1 MESGSC
7 QGLLASLA
15 ACNSLVGVLLSSD
28 PECLHVTLAVCI
40 EQETHTDLTRVV
52 SVSFGSNTY
61 EVFKEIVQP
70 LSVLRARAFVIVPH
84 VLATRVTPSA
94 RVCQIG
100 RAVNRSL
107 PCCPARLGQSFHIFV
122 LRVNFSESSWLLLR

>member
-15 ACNSLVGVLLSSD
+15 ACNLSVGVFASSNT
-28 PECLHVTLAVCI
+28 ECHHVTLAVCV

-61 EVFKEIVQP
+61 EVFKEIVRLMFALQ
-70 LSVLRARAFVIVPH
+70 ARAFVIVPH

-100 RAVNRSL
+100 RAVDRSL
-107 PCCPARLGQSFHIFV
+107 PCCRARLGQSFSYI
-122 LRVNFSESSWLLLR
+122 LSSALTFRKVVGYC